1 MITADRPSEK
11 ENSSA
16 FMAVFKDALFVNF
29 DAGAVS
35 MSNVVSLFSD
45 TQKYEE
51 RPIVV
56 LADDDP
62 SIRLMVRHVLE
73 SEDFDIV
80 EASDGLEAIKAV
92 EKHHPAL
99 ILLDAVMPGIDGF
112 TTCQQIKEKGHTD
125 IPVMMITGLDDDA
138 SVERAYEVG
147 AIDFITKPIKW
158 AVLKH
163 RVKSVVSKVIAER
176 KVQLLAYQ
184 DTLTSLPNRLLFAD
198 RLEQAVVRS
207 ERSRTSMALMLIDI
221 DDFKLVND
229 SFGHDAGD
237 KLIKAVGQLIS
248 KSLRR
253 ADTIARLGGDEF
265 AVIIEGIESAEDAI
279 SIADNLTTILEHNVR
294 LDDQETYTS
303 ASIGIA
309 VYPDD
314 GKDARTLL
322 KNADTA
328 MFRAK
333 ESGRHCFQFYKP
345 EMSVSAMERL
355 ELENS
360 LKAAF
365 ENDEFVIHYQ
375 PVIDIHKNEI
385 SCVEALLRWQHPEKG
400 MIQPEEFV
408 DVIEDCGLIIA
419 LGEWMINSVCK
430 QIRLWQDA
438 GLKEQNV
445 SINLAARQF
454 TEQDLVAVYK
464 QAIAEYDIEASSLA
478 VEITELTLIDNLGE
492 VESTLKKLRQM
503 GMKVLL
509 DDFGTG
515 YASLAY
521 LKEFPVDIVKI
532 DRDFVAGIP
541 DNREDSAIVEA
552 ISGLTRGLRLA
563 LLAEGVENE
572 RQLDMLKGLGCQYGQ
587 GYYWS
592 KAIPGDEYEQ
602 FYMNQI
608 YNIG

>member
-1 MITADRPSEK
+1 
-11 ENSSA
+11 
-16 FMAVFKDALFVNF
+16 
-29 DAGAVS
+29 

-73 SEDFDIV
+73 SEDFDII

-92 EKHHPAL
+92 EKYHPAL

-163 RVKSVVSKVIAER
+163 RVKSVVAKVIAER
-176 KVQLLAYQ
+176 KVQLLAYR
-184 DTLTSLPNRLLFAD
+184 DALTSLPNRLLFAD
-198 RLEQAVVRS
+198 RLEQAVIRS
-207 ERSRTSMALMLIDI
+207 ERSKTSMALMLVDI

-237 KLIKAVGQLIS
+237 KLIKAVGELIS

-265 AVIIEGIESAEDAI
+265 AIIIEGIEGPDDAI

-309 VYPDD
+309 VFPDD

-333 ESGRHCFQFYKP
+333 ENGRHCFQFYKP

-355 ELENS
+355 DLENS

-365 ENDEFVIHYQ
+365 ENDEFLIHYQ
-375 PVIDIHKNEI
+375 PVIDLHKNEVVG
-385 SCVEALLRWQHPEKG
+385 VEALLRWQHPDKG
-400 MIQPEEFV
+400 MIQPSDFI
-408 DVIEDCGLIIA
+408 DVIEDCGLIVP
-419 LGEWMINSVCK
+419 LGEWLINSVCR
-430 QIRLWQDA
+430 QIKVWQDA

-445 SINLAARQF
+445 SINLAPRQF
-454 TEQDLVAVYK
+454 KEQDLVALFT
-464 QAIAEYDIEASSLA
+464 QAMAENGIDASSLSL
-478 VEITELTLIDNLGE
+478 EITERTLIDNVGE
-492 VESTLKKLRQM
+492 VDKTLKKLRAM
-503 GMKVLL
+503 GMKILL

-532 DRDFVAGIP
+532 DRAFITGIP
-541 DNREDSAIVEA
+541 ENEADSQIVDAIA
-552 ISGLTRGLRLA
+552 GLTRGLKLS

-572 RQLDMLKGLGCQYGQ
+572 RQLDVLKGMGCQYAQ

-592 KAIPGDEYEQ
+592 KALPGDEYEQ

>member
-1 MITADRPSEK
+1 
-11 ENSSA
+11 
-16 FMAVFKDALFVNF
+16 
-29 DAGAVS
+29 

-51 RPIVV
+51 RPVVV

-92 EKHHPAL
+92 EKYHPAL

-163 RVKSVVSKVIAER
+163 RVKSVVAKVIAER
-176 KVQLLAYQ
+176 KVKLLAYR
-184 DTLTSLPNRLLFAD
+184 DTLTNLPNRLLFAD
-198 RLEQAVVRS
+198 RLEQAVMRS
-207 ERSRTSMALMLIDI
+207 ERSRTSMALMLVDI

-265 AVIIEGIESAEDAI
+265 AVIIEGIDGAEDAI

-303 ASIGIA
+303 ASIGIS
-309 VYPDD
+309 VYPED
-314 GKDARTLL
+314 GNDARTML

-333 ESGRHCFQFYKP
+333 ENGRHCFQFYKP

-355 ELENS
+355 DLENS

-375 PVIDIHKNEI
+375 PIIDIHKNEV
-385 SCVEALLRWQHPEKG
+385 SGVEALLRWQHPDKG
-400 MIQPEEFV
+400 MIQPSDFISVAEES
-408 DVIEDCGLIIA
+408 GLIVAI
-419 LGEWMINSVCK
+419 GEWVIGSVCK
-430 QIRLWQDA
+430 QLQVWKSA
-438 GLKEQNV
+438 GLDNQNV
-445 SINLAARQF
+445 SINLAPRQF
-454 TEQDLVAVYK
+454 KEQDLHAIFS
-464 QAIAEYDIEASSLA
+464 QAIAEHDIDGSSLS
-478 VEITELTLIDNLGE
+478 VEINERTLIDNIGE
-492 VESTLKKLRQM
+492 VETTLNKLREM
-503 GMKVLL
+503 GIKVFL

-521 LKEFPVDIVKI
+521 LKEFPVDVVKI
-532 DRDFVAGIP
+532 DRQFITGIP
-541 DNREDSAIVEA
+541 ENEQDSAIVEA
-552 ISGLTRGLRLA
+552 VSGLTRGLKLG

-572 RQLDMLKGLGCQYGQ
+572 RQLGALKSIGCQYAQ
-587 GYYWS
+587 GFYWS

>member
-1 MITADRPSEK
+1 
-11 ENSSA
+11 
-16 FMAVFKDALFVNF
+16 
-29 DAGAVS
+29 
-35 MSNVVSLFSD
+35 MSNVVSLFGD

-92 EKHHPAL
+92 EKYHPAL

-125 IPVMMITGLDDDA
+125 IPIMMITGLDDDA

-163 RVKSVVSKVIAER
+163 RVKSVVAKVIAER
-176 KVQLLAYQ
+176 KVQLLAYR
-184 DTLTSLPNRLLFAD
+184 DTLTDLPNRLLFAD
-198 RLEQAVVRS
+198 RLEQSVIRA

-229 SFGHDAGD
+229 SFGHEAGD
-237 KLIKAVGQLIS
+237 KLIRAVGELIS

-265 AVIIEGIESAEDAI
+265 AVIIEGISSPEDAI

-309 VYPDD
+309 IYPDD
-314 GKDARTLL
+314 GKEPRTLL

-333 ESGRHCFQFYKP
+333 ENGRHCFQFYKP

-355 ELENS
+355 DLENS

-365 ENDEFVIHYQ
+365 ENDEFLIHYQ
-375 PVIDIHKNEI
+375 PIVDIHKNEI
-385 SCVEALLRWQHPEKG
+385 TGVEALLRWQHPDKG
-400 MIQPEEFV
+400 MIHPTDFLSTV
-408 DVIEDCGLIIA
+408 EDCGLIIA
-419 LGEWMINSVCK
+419 MGEWLIFSICK
-430 QIRLWQDA
+430 QIRMWQDA
-438 GLKEQNV
+438 DVQNQNV
-445 SINLAARQF
+445 SINLAPRQF
-454 TEQDLVAVYK
+454 VEQDLVTVFTK
-464 QAIAEYDIEASSLA
+464 AIAENDIDPSTLS
-478 VEITELTLIDNLGE
+478 VEITERTLIDNLGE
-492 VESTLKKLRQM
+492 VETTLKKLRSM
-503 GMKVLL
+503 GMTILL

-521 LKEFPVDIVKI
+521 LKEFPVDVVKI
-532 DRDFVAGIP
+532 DRSFIAGIP
-541 DNREDSAIVEA
+541 DNKEDSAVVDA
-552 ISGLTRGLRLA
+552 IAGLTRGLGLT
-563 LLAEGVENE
+563 LHAEGVENE
-572 RQLDMLKGLGCQYGQ
+572 RQLDILKGLGCQFAQ
-587 GYYWS
+587 GHYWS
-592 KAIPGDEYEQ
+592 KALPGDEYEQ

>member
-1 MITADRPSEK
+1 
-11 ENSSA
+11 
-16 FMAVFKDALFVNF
+16 
-29 DAGAVS
+29 

-51 RPIVV
+51 RPVV
-56 LADDDP
+56 ILADDDP

-92 EKHHPAL
+92 EKYHPAL

-112 TTCQQIKEKGHTD
+112 TTCQQIKDNGHTD

-163 RVKSVVSKVIAER
+163 RVKSVVAKVIAER
-176 KVQLLAYQ
+176 KVQLLAYR
-184 DTLTSLPNRLLFAD
+184 DTLTNLPNRLLFAD
-198 RLEQAVVRS
+198 RLEQAVIRAD
-207 ERSRTSMALMLIDI
+207 RSRTSMALMLVDI

-237 KLIKAVGQLIS
+237 KLIKAVGELIS
-248 KSLRR
+248 RSLRR

-265 AVIIEGIESAEDAI
+265 AVIIEGIDSPEDAI

-314 GKDARTLL
+314 GKDARAIL

-333 ESGRHCFQFYKP
+333 ENGRHCFQFYKP
-345 EMSVSAMERL
+345 DLSVSAMERMD
-355 ELENS
+355 LENS

-365 ENDEFVIHYQ
+365 EKDEFLIHYQ
-375 PVIDIHKNEI
+375 PVIDIDKNEI
-385 SCVEALLRWQHPEKG
+385 IGVEALLRWQHPDKG
-400 MIQPEEFV
+400 MIQPTDFV
-408 DVIEDCGLIIA
+408 PTVENSGLIIA
-419 LGEWMINSVCK
+419 LGEWMIFSVCK
-430 QIRLWQDA
+430 QIRVWKDA
-438 GLKEQNV
+438 GLKNQNV
-445 SINLAARQF
+445 SINLAPRQF
-454 TEQDLVAVYK
+454 KEQDLVALFT
-464 QAIAEYDIEASSLA
+464 QAIAENNIEGSSLS
-478 VEITELTLIDNLGE
+478 VEVTERTLIDNVGE
-492 VESTLKKLRQM
+492 VESTLKKLRNM
-503 GMKVLL
+503 GIKVML

-521 LKEFPVDIVKI
+521 LKNFPVDVVKI
-532 DRDFVAGIP
+532 DREFISGIP
-541 DNREDSAIVEA
+541 DNPGDSAIVDA
-552 ISGLTRGLRLA
+552 IAGLTRGLKLD
-563 LLAEGVENE
+563 LLAEGVETE
-572 RQLDMLKGLGCQYGQ
+572 SQLSALKSIGCHYGQ

-592 KAIPGDEYEQ
+592 KALPGDEYEQ

-608 YNIG
+608 YNLG

>member
-1 MITADRPSEK
+1 
-11 ENSSA
+11 
-16 FMAVFKDALFVNF
+16 
-29 DAGAVS
+29 

-163 RVKSVVSKVIAER
+163 RVKSVVAKVVAER
-176 KVQLLAYQ
+176 KVQLLAYR
-184 DTLTSLPNRLLFAD
+184 DTLTNLPNRLLFAD
-198 RLEQAVVRS
+198 RLEQSVIRA
-207 ERSRTSMALMLIDI
+207 ERSHTSIALMLVDI

-237 KLIKAVGQLIS
+237 KLIAAVGELIS
-248 KSLRR
+248 RSLRR

-265 AVIIEGIESAEDAI
+265 AVIIEGIDSPDDAI

-333 ESGRHCFQFYKP
+333 ENGRHCFQFYKP
-345 EMSVSAMERL
+345 EMSVTAMERL

-360 LKAAF
+360 LKSAF
-365 ENDEFVIHYQ
+365 EKDEFVIHYQ
-375 PVIDIHKNEI
+375 PVIDLHKNEVVG
-385 SCVEALLRWQHPEKG
+385 VEALLRWQHPDKG
-400 MIQPEEFV
+400 MIHPSDFV
-408 DVIEDCGLIIA
+408 SALEDCGLIVAI
-419 LGEWMINSVCK
+419 GEWLIFSVCK
-430 QIRLWQDA
+430 QIQVWQDA
-438 GLKEQNV
+438 GLAAQNV
-445 SINLAARQF
+445 SINLAPRQF
-454 TEQDLVAVYK
+454 KESDLVALFK
-464 QAIAEYDIEASSLA
+464 QAMAEYNIDGSSLS
-478 VEITELTLIDNLGE
+478 VEITERTLIENVGE
-492 VESTLKKLRQM
+492 VESVLRKLRELNI
-503 GMKVLL
+503 KVLL

-521 LKEFPVDIVKI
+521 LKEFPIDVVKI
-532 DRDFVAGIP
+532 DRAFVAGIP
-541 DNREDSAIVEA
+541 DNHEDSAIVDA
-552 ISGLTRGLRLA
+552 IAGLTRGLKLA

-572 RQLDMLKGLGCQYGQ
+572 RQLKVLKNIGCQYGQ

-592 KAIPGDEYEQ
+592 KPLPGNEYEQ

>member
-1 MITADRPSEK
+1 
-11 ENSSA
+11 
-16 FMAVFKDALFVNF
+16 
-29 DAGAVS
+29 

-51 RPIVV
+51 KPVVV

-112 TTCQQIKEKGHTD
+112 TTCKQIKDKGYTD

-163 RVKSVVSKVIAER
+163 RVKSVVAKVVAER
-176 KVQLLAYQ
+176 KVQLLAYR

-198 RLEQAVVRS
+198 RLEQAVIRC
-207 ERSRTSMALMLIDI
+207 ERSRTSMALMLVDI

-265 AVIIEGIESAEDAI
+265 AVIVEGIEAPDDAI

-333 ESGRHCFQFYKP
+333 ENGRHCFQFYKP
-345 EMSVSAMERL
+345 EMSVTAMERL
-355 ELENS
+355 DLENS

-365 ENDEFVIHYQ
+365 ENDEFLIYYQ

-385 SCVEALLRWQHPEKG
+385 VAVEALLRWQHPDKG
-400 MIQPEEFV
+400 MIHPV
-408 DVIEDCGLIIA
+408 DFISIVEDCGLIVA
-419 LGEWMINSVCK
+419 LGEWLIFSICK
-430 QIRLWQDA
+430 QISIWQDA
-438 GLKEQNV
+438 GLEKQHV
-445 SINLAARQF
+445 SINLAPRQF
-454 TEQDLVAVYK
+454 KEQDLVVVFT
-464 QAIAEYDIEASSLA
+464 QAMSEYDVDASSLS
-478 VEITELTLIDNLGE
+478 VEITERTLIDNIGE
-492 VESTLKKLRQM
+492 VEATLKKLRSM
-503 GMKVLL
+503 GMRIML

-521 LKEFPVDIVKI
+521 LKEFPVDVVKI
-532 DRDFVAGIP
+532 DREFIAGIP

-552 ISGLTRGLRLA
+552 IAGLTRGLNLS
-563 LLAEGVENE
+563 LIAEGVENE
-572 RQLDMLKGLGCQYGQ
+572 PQLKVLKSIGCQYAQ

-592 KAIPGDEYEQ
+592 KALPGDEYEQ
-602 FYMNQI
+602 FFINQI

>member
-1 MITADRPSEK
+1 
-11 ENSSA
+11 
-16 FMAVFKDALFVNF
+16 
-29 DAGAVS
+29 
-35 MSNVVSLFSD
+35 MSNVVSLFGD

-92 EKHHPAL
+92 EKYHPAL

-163 RVKSVVSKVIAER
+163 RVKSVVAKVIAER
-176 KVQLLAYQ
+176 KVQLLAYR
-184 DTLTSLPNRLLFAD
+184 DTLTNLPNRLLFVD
-198 RLEQAVVRS
+198 RLEQAVIRA

-229 SFGHDAGD
+229 SFGHEAGD
-237 KLIKAVGQLIS
+237 KLIRAVGELIS

-265 AVIIEGIESAEDAI
+265 AVIIEGISSPEDAI

-303 ASIGIA
+303 ASIGISI
-309 VYPDD
+309 YPDD
-314 GKDARTLL
+314 GKEPRALL

-333 ESGRHCFQFYKP
+333 ENGRHCFQFYKP

-355 ELENS
+355 DLENS
-360 LKAAF
+360 LKEAF
-365 ENDEFVIHYQ
+365 ENDEFLIHYQ
-375 PVIDIHKNEI
+375 PIVDVHKNEI
-385 SCVEALLRWQHPEKG
+385 TGVEALLRWQHPDKG
-400 MIQPEEFV
+400 MIHPTDFLSTV
-408 DVIEDCGLIIA
+408 EDCGLIIA
-419 LGEWMINSVCK
+419 MGEWVIFSICK
-430 QIRLWQDA
+430 QIRMWQDA
-438 GLKEQNV
+438 DVQNQNV
-445 SINLAARQF
+445 SINIAPKQF
-454 TEQDLVAVYK
+454 VEQDLVAVFT
-464 QAIAEYDIEASSLA
+464 QAIAENNIDPTTLS
-478 VEITELTLIDNLGE
+478 VEITERTLIDNLGE
-492 VESTLKKLRQM
+492 VETTLKKLRSM
-503 GMKVLL
+503 GMTILL

-521 LKEFPVDIVKI
+521 LKEFPVDVVKI
-532 DRDFVAGIP
+532 DRSFIAGIP
-541 DNREDSAIVEA
+541 DNKEDSAVVDA
-552 ISGLTRGLRLA
+552 IAGLTRGLGLT
-563 LLAEGVENE
+563 LHAEGVENE
-572 RQLDMLKGLGCQYGQ
+572 RQLNILKDLGCQFAQ
-587 GYYWS
+587 GHYWS
-592 KAIPGDEYEQ
+592 KALPGDEYEQ

>member
-1 MITADRPSEK
+1 
-11 ENSSA
+11 
-16 FMAVFKDALFVNF
+16 
-29 DAGAVS
+29 

-51 RPIVV
+51 KPVVV

-112 TTCQQIKEKGHTD
+112 TTCKQIKDKGYTD

-147 AIDFITKPIKW
+147 AIDFITKPIY
-158 AVLKH
+158 
-163 RVKSVVSKVIAER
+163 R
-176 KVQLLAYQ
+176 

-198 RLEQAVVRS
+198 RLEQAVIRC
-207 ERSRTSMALMLIDI
+207 ERSRTSMALMLVDI

-265 AVIIEGIESAEDAI
+265 AVIIEGINSPDDAI

-333 ESGRHCFQFYKP
+333 ENGRHCFQFYKP
-345 EMSVSAMERL
+345 EMSVTAMERL
-355 ELENS
+355 DLENS

-365 ENDEFVIHYQ
+365 ENDEFLIYYQ

-385 SCVEALLRWQHPEKG
+385 VAVEALLRWQHPDKG
-400 MIQPEEFV
+400 MIHPV
-408 DVIEDCGLIIA
+408 DFISIVEDCGLIVA
-419 LGEWMINSVCK
+419 LGEWLIFSICK
-430 QIRLWQDA
+430 QISIWQDA
-438 GLKEQNV
+438 GLEKQHV
-445 SINLAARQF
+445 SINLAPRQF
-454 TEQDLVAVYK
+454 KEQDLVVVFT
-464 QAIAEYDIEASSLA
+464 QAMSEYDVDASSLS
-478 VEITELTLIDNLGE
+478 VEITERTLIDNIGE
-492 VESTLKKLRQM
+492 VEATLKKLRSM
-503 GMKVLL
+503 GMRIML

-521 LKEFPVDIVKI
+521 LKEFPVDVVKI
-532 DRDFVAGIP
+532 DREFIAGIP

-552 ISGLTRGLRLA
+552 IAGLTRGLNLS
-563 LLAEGVENE
+563 LIAEGVENE
-572 RQLDMLKGLGCQYGQ
+572 PQLKVLKSIGCQYAQ

-592 KAIPGDEYEQ
+592 KALPGDEYEQ
-602 FYMNQI
+602 FFINQI

>member
-1 MITADRPSEK
+1 
-11 ENSSA
+11 
-16 FMAVFKDALFVNF
+16 
-29 DAGAVS
+29 

-80 EASDGLEAIKAV
+80 EASDGLEALKAV

-99 ILLDAVMPGIDGF
+99 VLLDAVMPGIDGF
-112 TTCQQIKEKGHTD
+112 TTCQQIKDKGHTD

-163 RVKSVVSKVIAER
+163 RVKSVVAKVIAER
-176 KVQLLAYQ
+176 KVKLLAYR
-184 DTLTSLPNRLLFAD
+184 DTLTGLPNRLLFAD

-207 ERSRTSMALMLIDI
+207 ERTRTSMALMLIDI

-237 KLIKAVGQLIS
+237 KLIKAVGDLIS

-265 AVIIEGIESAEDAI
+265 AVIIEGIEGPEDAI

-309 VYPDD
+309 VYPGD
-314 GKDARTLL
+314 GNDARALL

-328 MFRAK
+328 MYRAK

-355 ELENS
+355 DLENS

-365 ENDEFVIHYQ
+365 ENDEFLIHYQ
-375 PVIDIHKNEI
+375 PVIDIHKNEVVG
-385 SCVEALLRWQHPEKG
+385 VEALLRWQHPEKG
-400 MIQPEEFV
+400 MIQPTDFV
-408 DVIEDCGLIIA
+408 KVVEDCGLIVA
-419 LGEWMINSVCK
+419 LGEWMIYSVCK
-430 QIRLWQDA
+430 QIKLWQDA
-438 GLKEQNV
+438 GLEKQNV
-445 SINLAARQF
+445 SINLSPRQF
-454 TEQDLVAVYK
+454 KEQDLVTLFT
-464 QAIAEYDIEASSLA
+464 QAMAENGLDGGSLS
-478 VEITELTLIDNLGE
+478 VEVTERTLIDNIGE
-492 VESTLKKLRQM
+492 VEATLKKLRAM
-503 GMKVLL
+503 GLRILL

-521 LKEFPVDIVKI
+521 LKEFPVDVVKI
-532 DRDFVAGIP
+532 DEGFIAGIP
-541 DNREDSAIVEA
+541 DNQDDSAVVDA
-552 ISGLTRGLRLA
+552 IAGLTRGLKLA
-563 LLAEGVENE
+563 LHAEGVENE
-572 RQLDMLKGLGCQYGQ
+572 RQLNVLKGLGCQFGQ

-592 KAIPGDEYEQ
+592 KPLPGNEYEQ
-602 FYMNQI
+602 FFMNQI

>member
-1 MITADRPSEK
+1 
-11 ENSSA
+11 
-16 FMAVFKDALFVNF
+16 
-29 DAGAVS
+29 

-51 RPIVV
+51 KPVVV

-112 TTCQQIKEKGHTD
+112 TTCKQIKDKGYTD

-163 RVKSVVSKVIAER
+163 RVKSVVAKVVAER
-176 KVQLLAYQ
+176 KVQLLAYR

-198 RLEQAVVRS
+198 RLEQAVIRC
-207 ERSRTSMALMLIDI
+207 ERSRTSMALMLVDI

-265 AVIIEGIESAEDAI
+265 AVIIEGINSPDDAI

-333 ESGRHCFQFYKP
+333 ENGRHCFQFYKP
-345 EMSVSAMERL
+345 EMSVTAMERL
-355 ELENS
+355 DLENS

-365 ENDEFVIHYQ
+365 ENDEFLIYYQ
-375 PVIDIHKNEI
+375 PIIDIHKNEI
-385 SCVEALLRWQHPEKG
+385 VAVEALLRWQHPDKG
-400 MIQPEEFV
+400 MIHPV
-408 DVIEDCGLIIA
+408 DFISIVEDCGLIVA
-419 LGEWMINSVCK
+419 LGEWLIFSICK
-430 QIRLWQDA
+430 QISIWQDA
-438 GLKEQNV
+438 GLEKQHV
-445 SINLAARQF
+445 SINLAPRQF
-454 TEQDLVAVYK
+454 KEQDLVVVFT
-464 QAIAEYDIEASSLA
+464 QAMSEYDVDASSLS
-478 VEITELTLIDNLGE
+478 VEITERTLIDNIGE
-492 VESTLKKLRQM
+492 VEATLKKLRSM
-503 GMKVLL
+503 GMRIML

-521 LKEFPVDIVKI
+521 LKEFPVDVVKI
-532 DRDFVAGIP
+532 DREFIAGIP

-552 ISGLTRGLRLA
+552 IAGLTRGLNLS
-563 LLAEGVENE
+563 LIAEGVENE
-572 RQLDMLKGLGCQYGQ
+572 PQLKVLKSIGCQYAQ

-592 KAIPGDEYEQ
+592 KALPGDEYEQ
-602 FYMNQI
+602 FFINQI

>member
-1 MITADRPSEK
+1 
-11 ENSSA
+11 
-16 FMAVFKDALFVNF
+16 
-29 DAGAVS
+29 

-51 RPIVV
+51 RPVV
-56 LADDDP
+56 ILADDDP

-92 EKHHPAL
+92 EKYNPAL

-112 TTCQQIKEKGHTD
+112 TTCQQIKDNGHAD

-163 RVKSVVSKVIAER
+163 RVKSVVAKVIAER
-176 KVQLLAYQ
+176 KVQLLAYR
-184 DTLTSLPNRLLFAD
+184 DTLTNLPNRLLFAD
-198 RLEQAVVRS
+198 RLEQAVIRA
-207 ERSRTSMALMLIDI
+207 ERSRTSMALMLVNI

-248 KSLRR
+248 RSIRR

-265 AVIIEGIESAEDAI
+265 AVIIEGIDSPEDAI

-294 LDDQETYTS
+294 LDEQETYTS

-309 VYPDD
+309 IYPDD
-314 GKDARTLL
+314 GNDARTLL

-333 ESGRHCFQFYKP
+333 ENGRHCFQFYKP
-345 EMSVSAMERL
+345 ELSVSAMERL
-355 ELENS
+355 DLETS

-365 ENDEFVIHYQ
+365 ENDEFLIHYQ
-375 PVIDIHKNEI
+375 PVIDIDKNEI
-385 SCVEALLRWQHPEKG
+385 VGVEALLRWQHPDKG
-400 MIQPEEFV
+400 MIQPADFMPTLENS
-408 DVIEDCGLIIA
+408 GLITV
-419 LGEWMINSVCK
+419 LGEWVILSVCK
-430 QIRLWQDA
+430 QIRVWQDA
-438 GLKEQNV
+438 DLKNQNV

-454 TEQDLVAVYK
+454 KEQDLVTLFT
-464 QAIAEYDIEASSLA
+464 QAISDNNIEGSALS
-478 VEITELTLIDNLGE
+478 VEVTERTLIENVGE
-492 VESTLKKLRQM
+492 VENTLKKLRKM
-503 GMKVLL
+503 GIKVML

-521 LKEFPVDIVKI
+521 LKDFPVDVVKI
-532 DRDFVAGIP
+532 DREFISGIP
-541 DNREDSAIVEA
+541 ENQGDSAVVDA
-552 ISGLTRGLRLA
+552 IAGLTRGLKLD
-563 LLAEGVENE
+563 LLAEGVETE
-572 RQLDMLKGLGCQYGQ
+572 SQLNVLKSIGCQYGQ
-587 GYYWS
+587 GYFWS
-592 KAIPGDEYEQ
+592 KALPGDEFEQ

>member
-1 MITADRPSEK
+1 
-11 ENSSA
+11 
-16 FMAVFKDALFVNF
+16 
-29 DAGAVS
+29 

-80 EASDGLEAIKAV
+80 EASDGLEALKAV

-112 TTCQQIKEKGHTD
+112 TTCQQIKDKGYTD

-163 RVKSVVSKVIAER
+163 RVKSVVAKVIAER
-176 KVQLLAYQ
+176 KVKLLAYR
-184 DTLTSLPNRLLFAD
+184 DTLTGLPNRLLFAD

-207 ERSRTSMALMLIDI
+207 ERTRTSMALMLIDI

-237 KLIKAVGQLIS
+237 KLIKAVGDLIS

-265 AVIIEGIESAEDAI
+265 AVIIEGIDGPDDAI

-309 VYPDD
+309 VYPGD

-322 KNADTA
+322 KNSDTA
-328 MFRAK
+328 MYRAK

-355 ELENS
+355 DLENS

-365 ENDEFVIHYQ
+365 ENDEFLIHYQ
-375 PVIDIHKNEI
+375 PVVDIHKNEVVG
-385 SCVEALLRWQHPEKG
+385 VEALLRWHHPEKG
-400 MIQPEEFV
+400 MIQPNDFV
-408 DVIEDCGLIIA
+408 SVVEDCGLIVA

-430 QIRLWQDA
+430 QVKLWHDA
-438 GLKEQNV
+438 GLEKQNV
-445 SINLAARQF
+445 SINLSPRQF
-454 TEQDLVAVYK
+454 KEQDLVTLFT
-464 QAIAEYDIEASSLA
+464 QALAENGIEGSSLS
-478 VEITELTLIDNLGE
+478 VEVTERTLIDNVGE
-492 VESTLKKLRQM
+492 VEKTLKKLREM
-503 GMKVLL
+503 GVRILL

-521 LKEFPVDIVKI
+521 LKEFPVDVVKI
-532 DRDFVAGIP
+532 DHAFIAGIP
-541 DNREDSAIVEA
+541 DNQDDSAIVDA
-552 ISGLTRGLRLA
+552 IAGLTRGLKLA
-563 LLAEGVENE
+563 LHAEGVENE
-572 RQLDMLKGLGCQYGQ
+572 RQLNVLKGLGCQFAQ
-587 GYYWS
+587 GFYWS
-592 KAIPGDEYEQ
+592 KPLPGNEYEQ
-602 FYMNQI
+602 FFMNQI

>member
-1 MITADRPSEK
+1 
-11 ENSSA
+11 
-16 FMAVFKDALFVNF
+16 
-29 DAGAVS
+29 

-73 SEDFDIV
+73 SEDFDII

-163 RVKSVVSKVIAER
+163 RVKSVVAKVIAER
-176 KVQLLAYQ
+176 KVNLLAYR
-184 DTLTSLPNRLLFAD
+184 DTLTNLPNRLLFAD
-198 RLEQAVVRS
+198 RLEQAVIRS

-229 SFGHDAGD
+229 SFGHEAGD

-265 AVIIEGIESAEDAI
+265 AVIIEGIDSPDDAI

-309 VYPDD
+309 VYPED

-322 KNADTA
+322 KNSDTA

-333 ESGRHCFQFYKP
+333 ENGRHCFQFYKP
-345 EMSVSAMERL
+345 EMSVSAMARL

-365 ENDEFVIHYQ
+365 ENDEFLIYYQ
-375 PVIDIHKNEI
+375 PIIDIHKNEI
-385 SCVEALLRWQHPEKG
+385 SGVEALLRWQHPDKG
-400 MIQPEEFV
+400 MIHPNDFV
-408 DVIEDCGLIIA
+408 ATVEDCGLIVA
-419 LGEWMINSVCK
+419 MGEWLINSVCK
-430 QIRLWQDA
+430 QVRVWQDA
-438 GLKEQNV
+438 GLKDQNISV
-445 SINLAARQF
+445 NLAPRQF
-454 TEQDLVAVYK
+454 KEQDLVAIFT
-464 QAIAEYDIEASSLA
+464 QALAEHEVDASSLS
-478 VEITELTLIDNLGE
+478 VEITERTLIDNVGE
-492 VESTLKKLRQM
+492 VEATLKKLRQM
-503 GMKVLL
+503 GMKVSL

-521 LKEFPVDIVKI
+521 LKEFPVDVVKI
-532 DRDFVAGIP
+532 DREFIQGLP
-541 DNREDSAIVEA
+541 DNRDDSAIVEA
-552 ISGLTRGLRLA
+552 IAGLTRGLRLT

-572 RQLDMLKGLGCQYGQ
+572 QQLEVLKSLGCQFAQ
-587 GYYWS
+587 GFYWS

>member
-1 MITADRPSEK
+1 
-11 ENSSA
+11 
-16 FMAVFKDALFVNF
+16 
-29 DAGAVS
+29 

-62 SIRLMVRHVLE
+62 SIRLMIRHVLE
-73 SEDFDIV
+73 SEEFDIV
-80 EASDGLEAIKAV
+80 EAADGLEAIKAV

-163 RVKSVVSKVIAER
+163 RVKSVVAKVIAER
-176 KVQLLAYQ
+176 KVQLLAYR
-184 DTLTSLPNRLLFAD
+184 DTLTDLPNRLLFAD
-198 RLEQAVVRS
+198 RLEQSVVRS
-207 ERSRTSMALMLIDI
+207 DRSRTSMALMLIDI

-265 AVIIEGIESAEDAI
+265 AVIIEGIAGPEDAI

-314 GKDARTLL
+314 GGDARTLL

-333 ESGRHCFQFYKP
+333 ENGRHCFQFYKP

-355 ELENS
+355 DLENS

-365 ENDEFVIHYQ
+365 ENDEFIINYQ
-375 PVIDIHKNEI
+375 PVIDINKNEI
-385 SCVEALLRWQHPEKG
+385 VAVEALLRWQHPEKG
-400 MIQPEEFV
+400 VIQPSDFIPV
-408 DVIEDCGLIIA
+408 VEDCGLIVA
-419 LGEWMINSVCK
+419 LGEWVIDSACRQLK
-430 QIRLWQDA
+430 SWRDA
-438 GLKEQNV
+438 GLKDQTI

-454 TEQDLVAVYK
+454 QEQDIVVVFK
-464 QAIAEYDIEASSLA
+464 QAISEHDIEASSLS
-478 VEITELTLIDNLGE
+478 VEVTERTLIDNIGD
-492 VESTLKKLRQM
+492 VESKLKELRAM
-503 GMKVLL
+503 GMQILL

-521 LKEFPVDIVKI
+521 LKEFPVDVVKI
-532 DRDFVAGIP
+532 DRAFVTGIP
-541 DNREDSAIVEA
+541 DNQDDSAVVDA
-552 ISGLTRGLRLA
+552 IAGLTRGLKLN

-572 RQLDMLKGLGCQYGQ
+572 RQLDVLKKLGCQYAQ
-587 GYYWS
+587 GHYWS
-592 KAIPGDEYEQ
+592 RAIPGEEYAQ

>member
-1 MITADRPSEK
+1 
-11 ENSSA
+11 
-16 FMAVFKDALFVNF
+16 
-29 DAGAVS
+29 

-92 EKHHPAL
+92 EKYHPAL

-163 RVKSVVSKVIAER
+163 RVKSVVAKVIAER
-176 KVQLLAYQ
+176 KVELLAYR
-184 DTLTSLPNRLLFAD
+184 DTLTGLPNRLLFAD
-198 RLEQAVVRS
+198 RLEQSVIRA
-207 ERSRTSMALMLIDI
+207 ERSKTGMALMLIDI

-237 KLIKAVGQLIS
+237 KLIKAVGHLIS

-265 AVIIEGIESAEDAI
+265 AVIIEGIDSADDAI

-309 VYPDD
+309 IYPGD
-314 GKDARTLL
+314 GKDARSLL

-333 ESGRHCFQFYKP
+333 ENGRHCFQFYKP

-365 ENDEFVIHYQ
+365 ESDEFLVHYQ
-375 PVIDIHKNEI
+375 PVIDIHKNEVVG
-385 SCVEALLRWQHPEKG
+385 VEALLRWQHPDKG
-400 MIQPEEFV
+400 MIQPSDFV
-408 DVIEDCGLIIA
+408 SVIEDCGLIVAVGDWLI
-419 LGEWMINSVCK
+419 STVCK
-430 QIRLWQDA
+430 QIRVWQDS
-438 GLKEQNV
+438 GLEKQNV
-445 SINLAARQF
+445 SINLAPEQF
-454 TEQDLVAVYK
+454 KEQDLVALFK
-464 QAIAEYDIEASSLA
+464 QAFAENNIDGSSLS
-478 VEITELTLIDNLGE
+478 VEITERTLIDNIGN
-492 VESTLKKLRQM
+492 VEGTLRKLRDI
-503 GMKVLL
+503 GIRVLL

-521 LKEFPVDIVKI
+521 LKEFPVDVVKI
-532 DRDFVAGIP
+532 DRSFIAGIP
-541 DNREDSAIVEA
+541 DNQEDSAVVHA
-552 ISGLTRGLRLA
+552 IAGLTLGLRLK
-563 LLAEGVENE
+563 LHAEGVENE
-572 RQLDMLKGLGCQYGQ
+572 RQLKVLKSIGCQYAQ

-592 KAIPGDEYEQ
+592 KALPSDEYQQ

>member
-1 MITADRPSEK
+1 
-11 ENSSA
+11 
-16 FMAVFKDALFVNF
+16 
-29 DAGAVS
+29 

-80 EASDGLEAIKAV
+80 EASDGLEALKAV

-112 TTCQQIKEKGHTD
+112 TTCQQIKEKGYTD

-163 RVKSVVSKVIAER
+163 RVKSVVAKVIAER
-176 KVQLLAYQ
+176 KVKLLAYR
-184 DTLTSLPNRLLFAD
+184 DTLTGLPNRLLFAD

-207 ERSRTSMALMLIDI
+207 ERTRTSMALMLIDI

-237 KLIKAVGQLIS
+237 KLIKAVGDLIS

-265 AVIIEGIESAEDAI
+265 AVIIEGIDGPDDAI

-294 LDDQETYTS
+294 LDNQETYTS

-309 VYPDD
+309 VYPGD

-322 KNADTA
+322 KNSDTA
-328 MFRAK
+328 MYRAK

-355 ELENS
+355 DLENS
-360 LKAAF
+360 LKTAF
-365 ENDEFVIHYQ
+365 ENDEFLIHYQ
-375 PVIDIHKNEI
+375 PVVDIHKNEVVG
-385 SCVEALLRWQHPEKG
+385 VEALLRWQHPEKG
-400 MIQPEEFV
+400 MIQPNDFV
-408 DVIEDCGLIIA
+408 SVVEDCGLIVA

-430 QIRLWQDA
+430 QLKLWQDA
-438 GLKEQNV
+438 GLEKQNV
-445 SINLAARQF
+445 SINLSPRQF
-454 TEQDLVAVYK
+454 KEQDLVTLFT
-464 QAIAEYDIEASSLA
+464 QALAENGIEGSSLS
-478 VEITELTLIDNLGE
+478 VEVTERTLIDNVGE
-492 VESTLKKLRQM
+492 VEKTLKKLREM
-503 GMKVLL
+503 GVRILL

-521 LKEFPVDIVKI
+521 LKEFPVDVVKI
-532 DRDFVAGIP
+532 DHAFIAGIP
-541 DNREDSAIVEA
+541 DNQDDSAIVDA
-552 ISGLTRGLRLA
+552 IAGLTRGLKLA
-563 LLAEGVENE
+563 LHAEGVENE
-572 RQLDMLKGLGCQYGQ
+572 RQLNVLKGLGCQFAQ

-592 KAIPGDEYEQ
+592 KPLPGNEYEQ

>member
-1 MITADRPSEK
+1 
-11 ENSSA
+11 
-16 FMAVFKDALFVNF
+16 
-29 DAGAVS
+29 

-51 RPIVV
+51 RPVVV

-92 EKHHPAL
+92 EKYHPAL

-112 TTCQQIKEKGHTD
+112 TTCQQIKDNGHAD

-163 RVKSVVSKVIAER
+163 RVKSVVAKVIAER
-176 KVQLLAYQ
+176 KVQLLAYR
-184 DTLTSLPNRLLFAD
+184 DTLTDLPNRLLFAD
-198 RLEQAVVRS
+198 RLEQAVFRA
-207 ERSRTSMALMLIDI
+207 ERSRTSVALMLVDI

-253 ADTIARLGGDEF
+253 ADTVARLGGDEF
-265 AVIIEGIESAEDAI
+265 AVIIEDINSPEDAI

-314 GKDARTLL
+314 GKDARTIL

-345 EMSVSAMERL
+345 ELSVSAMERL
-355 ELENS
+355 DLENS
-360 LKAAF
+360 LQAAF
-365 ENDEFVIHYQ
+365 ENDEFLIHYQ

-385 SCVEALLRWQHPEKG
+385 VGVEALLRWQHPDKG
-400 MIQPEEFV
+400 MIQTTDFLPTVEKS
-408 DVIEDCGLIIA
+408 GLIIA
-419 LGEWMINSVCK
+419 LGEWLIFSVCK
-430 QIRLWQDA
+430 QIRVWQDA
-438 GLKEQNV
+438 GLKEQNA
-445 SINLAARQF
+445 SINLAPRQF
-454 TEQDLVAVYK
+454 EEQDLVALFT
-464 QAIAEYDIEASSLA
+464 QAIAENNIEGSSLS
-478 VEITELTLIDNLGE
+478 VEVTERTLIENVGE
-492 VESTLKKLRQM
+492 VESTLKKLRNM
-503 GMKVLL
+503 GIKVML

-521 LKEFPVDIVKI
+521 LKDFPVDVVKI
-532 DRDFVAGIP
+532 DREFISGIP
-541 DNREDSAIVEA
+541 DNPDDSAFVDA
-552 ISGLTRGLRLA
+552 IAGLTRGLKLD
-563 LLAEGVENE
+563 LLAEGVETE
-572 RQLDMLKGLGCQYGQ
+572 SQVKMLKSIGCHYGQ

-592 KAIPGDEYEQ
+592 KALPGDEYEQ

-608 YNIG
+608 YNLG

>member
-1 MITADRPSEK
+1 
-11 ENSSA
+11 
-16 FMAVFKDALFVNF
+16 
-29 DAGAVS
+29 

-51 RPIVV
+51 RPVVV

-92 EKHHPAL
+92 EKYHPAL

-112 TTCQQIKEKGHTD
+112 TTCQQIKDNGHAD

-163 RVKSVVSKVIAER
+163 RVKSVVAKVIAER
-176 KVQLLAYQ
+176 KVQLLAYR
-184 DTLTSLPNRLLFAD
+184 DTLTDLPNRLLFAD
-198 RLEQAVVRS
+198 RLEQAVIRAD
-207 ERSRTSMALMLIDI
+207 RSRTSMALMLVDI

-229 SFGHDAGD
+229 SFGHEAGD

-248 KSLRR
+248 RSLRR
-253 ADTIARLGGDEF
+253 ADTVARLGGDEF
-265 AVIIEGIESAEDAI
+265 AVIIEGIDGPQDAI

-314 GKDARTLL
+314 GKDARTIL

-333 ESGRHCFQFYKP
+333 ENGRHCFQFYKP

-355 ELENS
+355 DLENS

-365 ENDEFVIHYQ
+365 ENDEFLIHYQ
-375 PVIDIHKNEI
+375 PVIDLHKNEI
-385 SCVEALLRWQHPEKG
+385 VGVEALLRWQHPDKG
-400 MIQPEEFV
+400 MIMPDDFLPTVENS
-408 DVIEDCGLIIA
+408 GLIIA
-419 LGEWMINSVCK
+419 LGEWLIFSVCK
-430 QIRLWQDA
+430 QIRAWQDA
-438 GLKEQNV
+438 GLKGQNV
-445 SINLAARQF
+445 SINLAPRQF
-454 TEQDLVAVYK
+454 KEQDLVALFT
-464 QAIAEYDIEASSLA
+464 QAIAENNIDGSSLS
-478 VEITELTLIDNLGE
+478 VEVTECTLIDNVGG
-492 VESTLKKLRQM
+492 VESSLKKLRNM
-503 GMKVLL
+503 GLKVML

-521 LKEFPVDIVKI
+521 LKDFPVDVVKI
-532 DRDFVAGIP
+532 DRKFICGIP
-541 DNREDSAIVEA
+541 DNPDDSAIVDA
-552 ISGLTRGLRLA
+552 IAGLTRGLKLN
-563 LLAEGVENE
+563 LLAEGVETE
-572 RQLDMLKGLGCQYGQ
+572 SQLSVLKGVGCQYGQ
-587 GYYWS
+587 GFYWS
-592 KAIPGDEYEQ
+592 KALPGDEYEQ

-608 YNIG
+608 YNLG

>member
-1 MITADRPSEK
+1 
-11 ENSSA
+11 
-16 FMAVFKDALFVNF
+16 
-29 DAGAVS
+29 
-35 MSNVVSLFSD
+35 MSNVVSLFGD

-92 EKHHPAL
+92 EKYHPAL

-163 RVKSVVSKVIAER
+163 RVKSVVAKVIAER
-176 KVQLLAYQ
+176 KVQLLAYR
-184 DTLTSLPNRLLFAD
+184 DSLTNLPNRLLFAD
-198 RLEQAVVRS
+198 RLEQSIIRS
-207 ERSRTSMALMLIDI
+207 DRGRTSMALMLIDI

-237 KLIKAVGQLIS
+237 KLIKAVGELIA

-265 AVIIEGIESAEDAI
+265 AVIIEGIDGPEDAI

-309 VYPDD
+309 VYPED

-333 ESGRHCFQFYKP
+333 ENGRHCFQFYKP

-355 ELENS
+355 DLENN
-360 LKAAF
+360 LKSAF
-365 ENDEFVIHYQ
+365 ENDEYLIHYQ
-375 PVIDIHKNEI
+375 PIIDIHKNEI
-385 SCVEALLRWQHPEKG
+385 VGVEALLRWQHPEKG
-400 MIQPEEFV
+400 MIQPNDFV
-408 DVIEDCGLIIA
+408 SVVEDCGLIVA
-419 LGEWMINSVCK
+419 LGEWLIFSVCK
-430 QIRLWQDA
+430 QISVWQEA
-438 GLKEQNV
+438 GLKDQQV

-454 TEQDLVAVYK
+454 KEQDLVAVFTL
-464 QAIAEYDIEASSLA
+464 AIAEHNIDASSLA
-478 VEITELTLIDNLGE
+478 VEVTERTLIDNAGG
-492 VESTLKKLRQM
+492 VEDTLKKLRAM
-503 GMKVLL
+503 GIQVML

-515 YASLAY
+515 YASLAF
-521 LKEFPVDIVKI
+521 LKEFPVDVVKI
-532 DRDFVAGIP
+532 DRAFVIGIP
-541 DNREDSAIVEA
+541 DNHEDSAVVDA
-552 ISGLTRGLRLA
+552 IAGLTRGLKLR

-572 RQLDMLKGLGCQYGQ
+572 RQLDVLKSVGCQYGQ

-592 KAIPGDEYEQ
+592 KPLPGDEYEQ

>member
-1 MITADRPSEK
+1 LLELLI
-11 ENSSA
+11 
-16 FMAVFKDALFVNF
+16 
-29 DAGAVS
+29 
-35 MSNVVSLFSD
+35 MSNVVSLFSE

-112 TTCQQIKEKGHTD
+112 TTCEQIKDKGYTD

-163 RVKSVVSKVIAER
+163 RVKSVVAKVIAER
-176 KVQLLAYQ
+176 KVELLAYQ
-184 DTLTSLPNRLLFAD
+184 DGLTGLPNRLLFAD
-198 RLEQAVVRS
+198 RLEQSVVRAD
-207 ERSRTSMALMLIDI
+207 RSRTSMALMLIDI

-229 SFGHDAGD
+229 SFGHEAGD
-237 KLIKAVGQLIS
+237 KLIKAVGTLIS

-265 AVIIEGIESAEDAI
+265 AVIIEGISGADDAI

-309 VYPDD
+309 IYPED
-314 GKDARTLL
+314 GRDPRALL

-333 ESGRHCFQFYKP
+333 ENGRHCFQFYKP

-355 ELENS
+355 DLENN
-360 LKAAF
+360 LKSAF
-365 ENDEFVIHYQ
+365 ENDEFTVHYQ
-375 PVIDIHKNEI
+375 PVIDIRKNEVI
-385 SCVEALLRWQHPEKG
+385 GVEALLRWEHPEKG
-400 MIQPEEFV
+400 MIHPVDFVSIIEES
-408 DVIEDCGLIIA
+408 GLIAAI
-419 LGEWMINSVCK
+419 GEWQINTVCK
-430 QIRLWQDA
+430 QIRSWQDA
-438 GLKEQNV
+438 GLENQNV
-445 SINLAARQF
+445 SINLSARQF
-454 TEQDLVAVYK
+454 RDQDIVTIMTRAL
-464 QAIAEYDIEASSLA
+464 AENDLDGSALS
-478 VEITELTLIDNLGE
+478 VEITERTLIDNIGE
-492 VESTLKKLRQM
+492 VETVLKKLREK
-503 GMKVLL
+503 GVKVML

-521 LKEFPVDIVKI
+521 LKEFPVDVVKI
-532 DRDFVAGIP
+532 DRAFIAGIP
-541 DNREDSAIVEA
+541 ENEQDTAIVDA
-552 ISGLTRGLRLA
+552 IAGLTRGLKLD

-572 RQLDMLKGLGCQYGQ
+572 RQLDKLKSIGCMYGQ

-592 KAIPGDEYEQ
+592 KPLPGDEYEQ